1 MQEDQGLNE
10 CRFKGRSAPVP
21 RHPVDKF
28 WLTRAKAKISSRL
41 DTSGSVTARL
51 HAAMATATVIAQVAA
66 KVGGNGVFP
75 AQLRLLLQASPL
87 TVTMLGRPK
96 SVTVSGMSL

>member
-87 TVTMLGRPK
+87 TCWDGQK
-96 SVTVSGMSL
+96 VSL